1 MHILHIETG
10 RHLYGGALQVFYLLD
25 GLKTRGV
32 RNTLVCP
39 KGSEIGTQSAK
50 TATVHE
56 VTFAGDMD
64 LTFLF
69 RMRRIIFSEQ
79 PDIVHVHS
87 RRGADFWGGLAARL
101 TKIPSVITRRVDNPE
116 PVWLVRLKYPMYNR
130 VVTISDGI
138 SKVLQSEGLN
148 QEKITL
154 IHSAVDFRK
163 YGGSGERDW
172 LNKEFGLDSDNNLI
186 GTVAQFIPRKGHRYI
201 IEAAPKI
208 LERFPGTRFLFF
220 GQGPLKNELQ
230 DSCREKGLEDIILFP
245 GFRTDLERIMPCLDF
260 LLHPATMEGLGIAL
274 LQAAAAEIPIIGSR
288 AGGIPEIVHDGING
302 YLIDPGYS
310 SEIVSTVLALLE
322 DPEKRKVFGKAGR
335 RIVES
340 SFSIDAMV
348 EGYMHIYDEINNA
361 QKSDKGI

>member
-25 GLKTRGV
+25 GLKARGV

-39 KGSEIGTQSAK
+39 KGSEIGAQSART
-50 TATVHE
+50 TAAVHE

-69 RMRRIIFSEQ
+69 RLRSIILSEQ
-79 PDIVHVHS
+79 PDIIHIHS

-101 TKIPSVITRRVDNPE
+101 TKTPSLITRRVDNPE
-116 PVWLVRLKYPMYNR
+116 PPWLVRLKYPMYNR

-138 SKVLQSEGLN
+138 RKVLLSEGLD
-148 QEKITL
+148 QDKVTL
-154 IHSAVDFRK
+154 IHSAVDLIK
-163 YGGSGERDW
+163 YGNSGERDW
-172 LNKEFGLDSDNNLI
+172 LNNEFGFDSDNNLI

-208 LERFPGTRFLFF
+208 HERFPGTRFLFF
-220 GQGPLKNELQ
+220 GQGPLKDELRNI
-230 DSCREKGLEDIILFP
+230 CREKGLEDIILFP
-245 GFRTDLERIMPCLDF
+245 GFRTDLERILPCLDL

-274 LQAAAAEIPIIGSR
+274 LQAASSEIPIIGAR

-302 YLIDPGYS
+302 YLIDPGDTAA
-310 SEIVSTVLALLE
+310 IVSTVLTLLE
-322 DPEKRKVFGKAGR
+322 DPEKRRLFGRAGR

-348 EGYMHIYDEINNA
+348 DGYMRIYNEI
-361 QKSDKGI
+361 Q